1 VTAGLAGAGPV
12 VTGVMAVANRESVP
26 WQSAVEMPADPD
38 MSARPNPAY
47 IIYAGRYRTQFR
59 ALVLI
64 VLTALI
70 ATSRP
75 TPGLHGHSLVIL
87 VSLTVAVLAQVFS
100 LLAPHRWTL
109 GVVAVGA
116 VSAGVLVGFDP
127 ATSVALLIFI
137 GLEAGAMLELWPG
150 MLVVAAACLSEALAT
165 LAAGKPATEIA
176 EGLAAIAGFLAAT
189 TIKQYSLR
197 IEEAEMRAADVERA
211 AGEHALAVR
220 LSERANAAR
229 EIHDILAHSLGALVL
244 QLDAVDA
251 LLSSD
256 PVDLGRTRSLVGRSR
271 LLAVEGLTEARRA
284 VGTLRQD
291 ALPIID
297 TLRQLVDTTGTA
309 TLEVAGAPR
318 TLPNDVSLA
327 VHRTAQEGLTN
338 AAKHAAGSTPLVRL
352 RFDPEQVVLT
362 VTDGGPVPGGHC
374 ATTIAST
381 GGGYGVEGLRER
393 ARLLGGTLTAGPAGR
408 GWEVM
413 LRVPLQPAV
422 AASARP

>member
-1 VTAGLAGAGPV
+1 MTTGSAGPG
-12 VTGVMAVANRESVP
+12 VTGVMAVTDRESVP
-26 WQSAVEMPADPD
+26 WQGADDMPADPD
-38 MSARPNPAY
+38 VSGRPSPAY
-47 IIYAGRYRTQFR
+47 IIYAGRYRTQVR
-59 ALVLI
+59 ALILV
-64 VLTALI
+64 VLTVLI
-70 ATSRP
+70 ATNQPR
-75 TPGLHGHSLVIL
+75 PGLHGHSLVIL
-87 VSLTVAVLAQVFS
+87 VSLTVAVLAQAFS

-109 GVVAVGA
+109 AVIAVGA

-127 ATSVALLIFI
+127 ATSVALLIFT

-150 MLVVAAACLSEALAT
+150 VLVIAAACLTVALAT
-165 LAAGKPATEIA
+165 LAAGKPTTEIA

-197 IEEAEMRAADVERA
+197 IEEAELRAADVERA

-220 LSERANAAR
+220 LAERANAAR

-251 LLSSD
+251 LLSRD
-256 PVDLGRTRSLVGRSR
+256 PADLGKTRSLVGRAR

-291 ALPIID
+291 PLPIVD
-297 TLRQLVDTTGTA
+297 TLRQLIDTTGTG
-309 TLEVAGAPR
+309 TLEVTGPPR
-318 TLPNDVSLA
+318 ALPNDVSLA

-362 VTDGGPVPGGHC
+362 VTDGGPAAGHS
-374 ATTIAST
+374 ATAIASI

-393 ARLLGGTLTAGPAGR
+393 ARLLGGTLTAGQAGR
-408 GWEVM
+408 GWEVV
-413 LRVPLQPAV
+413 LRVPLAPAV
-422 AASARP
+422 TANARS